1 MAKPAVK
8 TYLIPALSVL
18 GLWLFVRW
26 GLPVLLPFLLGAALA
41 LAAEP
46 LVRLLGRRMPRAAA
60 SGLGVTMVLVLLFS
74 VLVLGVAFLVREA
87 GRLSAVLPGL
97 AEAARQGMGSM
108 ELWLL
113 DMADRA
119 PGSVRGVLTDSVT
132 ELFSGG
138 SALMDRVVGK
148 VLSVASNILGGIPD
162 GALGFGTGILAAYMI
177 SIRLPRLRSLAADHL
192 PQSWRDRF
200 LPAVKGMKSSLW
212 GYLAAQFKLM
222 AVTFLILMVGFFA
235 LQIKN
240 APLWAGVIALV
251 DAIPVLGTGTVLIP
265 WSVVC
270 LLQGSRVRG
279 IGLIAVYVVA
289 WLTRSVLEPKLLGK
303 ELGLDPLVTLLA
315 MYAGYRFFGF
325 LGLILAPVAAVA
337 ILRLTQSL
345 SQTPENDK
353 L

>member
-1 MAKPAVK
+1 MSQVFSK
-8 TYLIPALSVL
+8 TFLTAALSVL
-18 GLWLFVRW
+18 ALWAFTRW
-26 GLPVLLPFLLGAALA
+26 GLPVLLPFLLGGGLA

-46 LVRLLGRRMPRAAA
+46 MVSLLSRRMPRAAA
-60 SGLGVTMVLVLLFS
+60 SGVGVTMVLVLLLS
-74 VLVLGVAFLVREA
+74 LLVLGVAFLIREA
-87 GRLSAVLPGL
+87 GRLATVLPGL
-97 AEAARQGMGSM
+97 TEAAQQGMDSL
-108 ELWLL
+108 EVFLL
-113 DMADRA
+113 GMADRA

-138 SALMDRVVGK
+138 SALMDRAVSTA
-148 VLSVASNILGGIPD
+148 LSVATNILSGIPD

-177 SIRLPRLRSLAADHL
+177 SIRLPRFRLFLANLL
-192 PQSWRDRF
+192 PQSWRERGI
-200 LPAVKGMKSSLW
+200 PALQGMKKALW
-212 GYLAAQFKLM
+212 GYLTAQFKLM
-222 AVTFLILMVGFFA
+222 AVTFLILTVGFFA

-265 WSVVC
+265 WAVVC

-325 LGLILAPVAAVA
+325 LGLILSPVAAVA

-345 SQTPENDK
+345 NHAPEER
-353 L
+353 